1 MKANKRGALFMA
13 LFVAVSTVF
22 PVRDSR
28 AAVPLVGL
36 AVAAISNSGAVVS
49 ADLLTSGVTA
59 LIGGSI
65 AALAITPNNA
75 DAPVRVPLISD
86 KATIDA
92 VMPPPSAAPSTDPV
106 QGTGYV
112 GPDKNYPDA
121 ASACMANATYGMLTR
136 YNDSNYGWCSQSV
149 AIKSIS
155 GASCTYTVTATPE
168 GGGASFSRGDY
179 TISLYQTPTTACP
192 AGYNLSGSS
201 CVLVAPRQIADNK
214 ADVTRSVSGFT
225 YPTTGGDID
234 PMPSYASASG
244 GKVYAQGKNSAGKP
258 VMIEYSV
265 SADGSKTYITHYTQS
280 EDATQTTVKTQSIT
294 VDAATGAIT
303 GATSGTAAGSIAP
316 ATDAS
321 SVPTVTTGAAVTSGS
336 SSSEPIVFPS
346 DYARVGEAAQAA
358 QVVKT
363 AVDGVKERLTT
374 TETLNDPLVPEW
386 VDPWG
391 MTWDGL
397 KGWRLPS
404 HASACPSGSFSW
416 NGSQYLI
423 NGHCQLFI
431 DYFSEFSAVMA
442 VIWTVLALFIVLGA

>member
-1 MKANKRGALFMA
+1 MKASKRGAFFMA
-13 LFVAVSTVF
+13 LFVAVSSVL

-36 AVAAISNSGAVVS
+36 AVAAISNTGAVVT

-75 DAPVRVPLISD
+75 DAPMRVALMSD
-86 KATIDA
+86 QPTIDA
-92 VMPPPSAAPSTDPV
+92 VMPPPSNPGSVQPSQDFKFCG
-106 QGTGYV
+106 GTM
-112 GPDKNYPDA
+112 
-121 ASACMANATYGMLTR
+121 SAQQC
-136 YNDSNYGWCSQSV
+136 CSQTV
-149 AIKSIS
+149 SIQNSSWSSWGGSCGGGGVSGS
-155 GASCTYTVTATPE
+155 GASMNC
-168 GGGASFSRGDY
+168 SFSCSDSMG
-179 TISLYQTPTTACP
+179 TQQFNTGMWGEAVNTCP
-192 AGYNLSGSS
+192 SGSVWNGSS
-201 CVLVAPRQIADNK
+201 CTVTVPREAVKDSK
-214 ADVTRSVSGFT
+214 KDFVPSPSGFSPT
-225 YPTTGGDID
+225 YD
-234 PMPSYASASG
+234 PDSMPSYGSSSG
-244 GKVYAQGKNSAGKP
+244 GIVYAQGKNSSGQP
-258 VMIEYSV
+258 VMIKYAV
-265 SADGSKTYITHYTQS
+265 SADGQKAYITHYTQS

-294 VDAATGAIT
+294 VNTSTGAVESATAGTTTGAISPAS
-303 GATSGTAAGSIAP
+303 GAG
-316 ATDAS
+316 
-321 SVPTVTTGAAVTSGS
+321 SVPTVSTGTAVTSGN

-374 TETLNDPLVPEW
+374 TETVTDPLVPEW

-416 NGSQYLI
+416 NGSLYLI
-423 NGHCQLFI
+423 NGHCQLFT
-431 DYFSEFSAVMA
+431 DYFAEFSAVMV
-442 VIWTVLALFIVLGA
+442 VIWSVLALFIVLGA

>member
-13 LFVAVSTVF
+13 FFLVVSSVL
-22 PVRDSR
+22 PVRESR

-36 AVAAISNSGAVVS
+36 AVAAISNTGAVIS
-49 ADLLTSGVTA
+49 ANLLTSGVTA
-59 LIGGSI
+59 LIGGTI
-65 AALAITPNNA
+65 AALAITPSTA
-75 DAPVRVPLISD
+75 DAPTRVPLLSD
-86 KATIDA
+86 KPTIDA
-92 VMPPPSAAPSTDPV
+92 VIPPPVATGTVQKQSIESCSCHTSDWSRYTEITGAGACATACGQVGGSWSSSAGD
-106 QGTGYV
+106 
-112 GPDKNYPDA
+112 
-121 ASACMANATYGMLTR
+121 CYGGV
-136 YNDSNYGWCSQSV
+136 SCAGSFSQSCPPGTT
-149 AIKSIS
+149 AS
-155 GASCTYTVTATPE
+155 GDSCVVNDARQVVPDQKYDV
-168 GGGASFSRGDY
+168 SRGQ
-179 TISLYQTPTTACP
+179 S
-192 AGYNLSGSS
+192 GYG
-201 CVLVAPRQIADNK
+201 AQPEAD
-214 ADVTRSVSGFT
+214 A
-225 YPTTGGDID
+225 
-234 PMPSYASASG
+234 MPSYLNLDNG
-244 GKVYAQGKNSAGKP
+244 VLYAQGKNSSGQP
-258 VMIEYSV
+258 VMIKYSV
-265 SADGSKTYITHYTQS
+265 SADGTKTYITHYTQS

-294 VDAATGAIT
+294 VDAATGAVT
-303 GATSGTAAGSIAP
+303 SATSGTAAGSISP

-321 SVPTVTTGAAVTSGS
+321 SVPSVSTGAAVTSGS